1 MAVNDNDPHLVSRRP
16 VLQAAAAIA
25 PLTVAGGVVVLS
37 RHDRHRRVMHQTF
50 SHSESYGAVHNPYDF
65 NRGPGGSSGGNG
77 ALMYRDRRRGPI
89 KLKTLDLPS
98 IEEQTKIVADAA
110 SRYADIF
117 RSKGVAA
124 IGFPRCRSPQFRSNP
139 AGRRRCS
146 GGRSRSNGSRSRKGW

>member
-1 MAVNDNDPHLVSRRP
+1 
-16 VLQAAAAIA
+16 
-25 PLTVAGGVVVLS
+25 
-37 RHDRHRRVMHQTF
+37 MHQTF

-110 SRYADIF
+110 SQYVELKLISKHGYALQ
-117 RSKGVAA
+117 RAKSAE
-124 IGFPRCRSPQFRSNP
+124 S
-139 AGRRRCS
+139 
-146 GGRSRSNGSRSRKGW
+146 